1 MALIPIVPAKNKNPP
16 IKVSFKLWSCISES
30 QPVYMKM
37 HPAARQIKEKARK
50 ILVMV
55 LKSINPFI
63 VKQKIMFG

>member
-1 MALIPIVPAKNKNPP
+1 
-16 IKVSFKLWSCISES
+16 
-30 QPVYMKM
+30 MKM